1 MKTKELKTIAKEND
15 YELNKSLEHYKLTH
29 KYCDHYI
36 SINGLCKN
44 RLWIS
49 IPFCCDERDFN
60 MIKAAVEFA
69 ETPPEDREEEKK
81 FYLKH
86 KWITSGGFYMYV
98 THHTKPYGEV
108 YELLS
113 WRYGEIN
120 GMQFT
125 LKEIEKIKKEF
136 DTDLKD
142 FELVEVKE

>member
-1 MKTKELKTIAKEND
+1 MKISELKRIAKEND

-69 ETPPEDREEEKK
+69 ETAIDYREEEKK
-81 FYLKH
+81 FYLRH
-86 KWITSGGFYMYV
+86 KWIFDKDFYMYLRKTSYDDKKMSFGV
-98 THHTKPYGEV
+98 VNFSRNDG
-108 YELLS
+108 L
-113 WRYGEIN
+113 
-120 GMQFT
+120 QFT
-125 LKEIEKIKKEF
+125 LKEIEEIKEKYN
-136 DTDLKD
+136 TDLKD
-142 FELVEVKE
+142 FEMIEVEE

>member
-1 MKTKELKTIAKEND
+1 MKTKELKRIAKEND

-29 KYCDHYI
+29 KYRDNYI

-86 KWITSGGFYMYV
+86 RYFKCTNGDSRYFQIYESNGTPWLNAMYTV
-98 THHTKPYGEV
+98 MGYKK
-108 YELLS
+108 
-113 WRYGEIN
+113 
-120 GMQFT
+120 QFT
-125 LKEIEKIKKEF
+125 LKEIENMGEKFHTNFE
-136 DTDLKD
+136 D
-142 FELVEVKE
+142 FELVEVEDE